1 MLMQRHLTRPSLA
14 DVMVREGIL
23 PRRTVDQV
31 VARLGGST
39 TALGQTLVEEG
50 TISETQLAQALAA
63 QYGLAIRR
71 ADGVSGRLRVL
82 SHHFRQADAAS
93 PFCAGQRGEWSAD
106 DSDCRSSEPP
116 GA

>member
-39 TALGQTLVEEG
+39 TAFGQTLVEEG
-50 TISETQLAQALAA
+50 TIS
-63 QYGLAIRR
+63 
-71 ADGVSGRLRVL
+71 
-82 SHHFRQADAAS
+82 
-93 PFCAGQRGEWSAD
+93 
-106 DSDCRSSEPP
+106 
-116 GA
+116 